1 MKLWVTLL
9 TLLAWSAGL
18 GSPAAALTVYVSNEK
33 DNSIS
38 VIDAD
43 KMEVTATI
51 PVGQR
56 PRGITLSKDQ
66 SKLFIYEARELP
78 GPLPELRHIP
88 EGASVYVTIDIDGI
102 DPAFAP
108 GVSHP
113 VPGGLTARQVL
124 DFLGRG
130 HWNLI
135 GMDVVEV
142 SPPRDIQSQ
151 TAILGARLLH
161 EGMGY
166 AASRWSELESNS

>member
-1 MKLWVTLL
+1 MHRSH
-9 TLLAWSAGL
+9 A
-18 GSPAAALTVYVSNEK
+18 
-33 DNSIS
+33 
-38 VIDAD
+38 
-43 KMEVTATI
+43 
-51 PVGQR
+51 QR
-56 PRGITLSKDQ
+56 DRYQD
-66 SKLFIYEARELP
+66 KLFIYEARELP
-78 GPLPELRHIP
+78 GALPELGHIP

-113 VPGGLTARQVL
+113 VPGGLSARQVL

-142 SPPRDIQSQ
+142 SPPRDFQSQ

-166 AASRWSELESNS
+166 AARGRFGRAR